1 MHVLA
6 IARYHAQ
13 STYSRKKIAAT
24 KGKGGEVMGSAVL
37 GEAIS
42 AIRDWSG
49 KAQRGATGGPHAA
62 ETFGSLVFNDSVQQ
76 ARLPKTVYQALR
88 RTITH
93 GDPLDAAGADA
104 VAKAMKEWAVEHGAT
119 HYTHWFQPLTGIT
132 AEKHD
137 SFLSPNGNGKA
148 VTEFSGKELIRG
160 EPDASSFPSGGMR
173 STFEA
178 RGYTAWDPTSP
189 PWLLYSG
196 GAVTLVIPTAFVS
209 WTGETLD
216 KKTPLLRSMQA
227 LSKQAIRVLK
237 LFGSNAERVVTTC
250 GPEQEYFLIDSHFY
264 LSRPDLINAG
274 RTLFGAKPPKGQ
286 ELEDQYF
293 GAIPERVM
301 AFMNESESELFKVGV
316 PVKTRHNEVAPS
328 QYEIAPVFENANVA
342 TDHQMIV
349 METMRRL
356 APKFGLACLLHEK
369 PFAGVNGSGKHL
381 NWSMSDDEGNN
392 LLSPGKNTHDNM
404 QFLVFC
410 SAVLRAVNKWQGLLR
425 ASIASAGN
433 DHRLGA
439 NEAPPAIL
447 SIFLGDM
454 LTDIFE
460 QIEKGGAKTTKSGGE
475 LDTGVMVLPKL
486 PRDAGDRNR
495 TSPFA
500 FTGNKFEFRAVSSN
514 QSIAYP
520 NIALNMAVTES
531 LDYMATELEKA
542 MKGGKTLAQA
552 VTELLPKVIKENKRI
567 IFNGNN
573 YSAEWEKEAGKRGLL
588 NLKNTVDALPQ
599 LVSKE
604 VIGLFEK
611 YKVLTDRELHARYE
625 IMLETYN
632 KVVNIEGQ
640 LMVLIANRYI
650 LPAALEYQ
658 RQVAASVAAVKSAG
672 AKSVEGKKTLDKL
685 TKLVDKFKQSADK
698 LEKELAHEGGVVRE
712 ARQALPRQGR
722 AEHGGA
728 ARARRRA
735 RDHHAARNVAAR
747 HVSRDAVH
755 QVASRL
761 EVERFGIRGAAATI
775 AAPLVFR

>member
-1 MHVLA
+1 
-6 IARYHAQ
+6 
-13 STYSRKKIAAT
+13 
-24 KGKGGEVMGSAVL
+24 MGSSVL
-37 GEAIS
+37 GNAIS
-42 AIRDWSG
+42 AIRDWSISE
-49 KAQRGATGGPHAA
+49 ATSISGSQAA
-62 ETFGSLVFNDSVQQ
+62 EAFGSLVFNDEVQQ
-76 ARLPKTVYQALR
+76 TRLPNNVYQALG

-93 GDPLDAAGADA
+93 GEALDVSAADA
-104 VAKAMKEWAVEHGAT
+104 IAKAMKEWAVEHGAT

-132 AEKHD
+132 AEKQHT
-137 SFLSPNGNGKA
+137 FLSPTGDGKA
-148 VTEFSGKELIRG
+148 VAEFSGKELIRG

-209 WTGETLD
+209 WTGEALD
-216 KKTPLLRSMQA
+216 KKTPLLRSMEA
-227 LSKQAIRVLK
+227 LSRQAVRVLK
-237 LFGSNAERVVTTC
+237 LFGSKAERVITTC
-250 GPEQEYFLIDSHFY
+250 GPEQEYFLIDRYFH
-264 LSRPDLINAG
+264 LARPDLINAG

-293 GAIPERVM
+293 GAIPDRVM
-301 AFMNESESELFKVGV
+301 AFMTDVETELYKVGV

-342 TDHQMIV
+342 TDHQMMT
-349 METMRRL
+349 METMRRS
-356 APKFGLACLLHEK
+356 APKYGLACLMHEK

-381 NWSMSDDEGNN
+381 NWSISDNGGHN
-392 LLSPGKNTHDNM
+392 LLSPGANPHDNM

-410 SAVLRAVNKWQGLLR
+410 SAVIRAVNRWQGLLR

-460 QIEKGGAKTTKSGGE
+460 QIEKGSAKSSKHGGE
-475 LDTGVMVLPKL
+475 LDTGVLVLPKL

-520 NIALNMAVTES
+520 NIALNIAVTES
-531 LDYMATELEKA
+531 LDYIAGELEKA
-542 MKGGKTLAQA
+542 VKGGRSLDKA
-552 VTELLPKVIKENKRI
+552 VAELLPKVIKENKRI

-573 YSAEWEKEAGKRGLL
+573 YSKEWEKEAHKRGLL

-599 LVSKE
+599 LVAKDA
-604 VIGLFEK
+604 IRLFTK
-611 YKVLTDRELHARYE
+611 YKILNERELHARYE
-625 IMLETYN
+625 VMVETYN
-632 KVVNIEGQ
+632 KTVNVEGQ
-640 LMVLIANRYI
+640 LMVLMANRYI
-650 LPAALEYQ
+650 LPAAFEYQ
-658 RQVAASVAAVKSAG
+658 KRVGQSVAAVKAAG
-672 AKSVEGKKTLDKL
+672 GKSVEGKKSLDTL
-685 TKLVDKFKQSADK
+685 TKLTDEFKRRSDK
-698 LEKELAHEGGVVRE
+698 LAGALGHDGGGSAEKH
-712 ARQALPRQGR
+712 
-722 AEHGGA
+722 
-728 ARARRRA
+728 
-735 RDHHAARNVAAR
+735 AR
-747 HVSRDAVH
+747 HFRDVVVPGMEKLRELGDA
-755 QVASRL
+755 L
-761 EVERFGIRGAAATI
+761 ELVIPHELW
-775 AAPLVFR
+775 PLPTYREMLFIK